1 MLPGEYLLR
10 TLFGKEPGGQRLVL
24 ADRLQIVDDPKAS
37 IGDGPELRLG
47 FLYLS
52 DVHENL
58 YRRTIIVV
66 HLRWQSGRRIV
77 WRCFQATR
85 HPEAV

>member
-52 DVHENL
+52 DVHDNL
-58 YRRTIIVV
+58 
-66 HLRWQSGRRIV
+66 QSLQSHHHCSAFALAIWPKDCLALFSGNS
-77 WRCFQATR
+77 T
-85 HPEAV
+85 P